1 MKNTK
6 VQLNVDVSAE
16 VSAAIR
22 KDAAEFGVSLSTLVE
37 FILRSWGESFSVK
50 ERAAL
55 LEAGGVPHRKGG
67 RKINLVRKL
76 MKRGLAA

>member
-6 VQLNVDVSAE
+6 VQLNVDVEAA
-16 VSAAIR
+16 VAQAIR
-22 KDAAEFGVSLSTLVE
+22 KDASKFGVSLSPLVE
-37 FILRSWGESFSVK
+37 FILRSWGKSFSDP
-50 ERAAL
+50 ERQRL

-76 MKRGLAA
+76 VRRGIAA